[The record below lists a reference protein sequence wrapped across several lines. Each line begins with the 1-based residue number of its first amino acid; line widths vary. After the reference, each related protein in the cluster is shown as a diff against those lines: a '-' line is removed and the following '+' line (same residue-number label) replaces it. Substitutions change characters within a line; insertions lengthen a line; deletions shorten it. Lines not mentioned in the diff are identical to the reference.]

1 MTYEIVCFSTKSSIR
16 KKLDRVRGD
25 ISRSKF
31 ITRAIEAFLRNQD
44 PTSKG
49 TVTNHSK
56 DSLAACRKPS
66 RWCCCYT
73 LIPTPLR
80 NKGR

>member
-31 ITRAIEAFLRNQD
+31 ITRAIEAFLRKQD
-44 PTSKG
+44 PT
-49 TVTNHSK
+49 
-56 DSLAACRKPS
+56 
-66 RWCCCYT
+66 
-73 LIPTPLR
+73 
-80 NKGR
+80 